1 MSKTSEL
8 TRYERDQIEYY
19 RKLRMG
25 VRAIGRKIGRDHG
38 VISRE
43 LKRNTGSDGRYRA
56 AEAQRRADRRG
67 RKTNVRK
74 LETDPLLRKHVIDQL
89 KEGISPEQIAGRM
102 KHQPPPSVYGQTV
115 SHETIYAYIYD
126 SDEGRWLYRY
136 LRKKNAPRR
145 QKHYSRKRRQTS
157 MIPNRISIHDRPPVV
172 AAKTRFGDWESD
184 TMVFTKQREAVSVQY
199 ERKSMTVRLHKVSD
213 RSALKTEMA
222 IRDTISSV
230 PQPFVQSITFDN
242 GGEGATHT
250 HLRYDYGI
258 ETYFCDAYASWQ
270 KGGVENM
277 NGLVRQYLPRI
288 TDLSTISE
296 GDVEEIQDRL
306 NNRPRKSLGY
316 LTPNEVLQN
325 AIAGGA
331 LNP

>member
-19 RKLRMG
+19 TKLRMG
-25 VRAIGRKIGRDHG
+25 VRAIGRKVGRDHG

-43 LKRNTGSDGRYRA
+43 LSRNSGSDGRYRA

-67 RKTNVRK
+67 RKTNVKK

-102 KHQPPPSVYGQTV
+102 KRQPPPSVRGQTV
-115 SHETIYAYIYD
+115 SHETIYAYIYE

-145 QKHYSRKRRQTS
+145 QKHYSRKRRQTP
-157 MIPNRISIHDRPPVV
+157 MIPDRTSIHDRPSVV
-172 AAKTRFGDWESD
+172 AAKKRFGDWESD
-184 TMVFTKQREAVSVQY
+184 TMIFKKQREAVSVQY
-199 ERKSMTVRLHKVSD
+199 ERKSMSVRLHKVAD
-213 RSALKTEMA
+213 RSAPETEMA

-230 PQPFVQSITFDN
+230 PQPFVLSFTFDN
-242 GGEGATHT
+242 GGEGATHG
-250 HLRYDYGI
+250 RIKNDYGI

-277 NGLVRQYLPRI
+277 NGLVREYLPRE
-288 TDLSTISE
+288 TNLSTISE
-296 GDVEEIQDRL
+296 DDLEAIQDRL
-306 NNRPRKSLGY
+306 NNRPRKSLGF

-325 AIAGGA
+325 AISGGA

>member
-25 VRAIGRKIGRDHG
+25 VRAIGRKIARDHG

-74 LETDPLLRKHVIDQL
+74 LETDPLLRRYVIDQL

-102 KHQPPPSVYGQTV
+102 KREPPPSVRGQTV

-136 LRKKNAPRR
+136 LRKKNASRR
-145 QKHYSRKRRQTS
+145 QKQYSRKRRQTP
-157 MIPNRISIHDRPPVV
+157 MIPDRTSIHDRPPMI

-184 TMVFTKQREAVSVQY
+184 TMVFIQQREAVSVQY
-199 ERKSMTVRLHKVSD
+199 ERKSMSVRLHKVAD
-213 RSALKTEMA
+213 RSAVETEMA

-230 PQPFVQSITFDN
+230 PQPFVQSMTFDN
-242 GGEGATHT
+242 GGEGATHAQ
-250 HLRYDYGI
+250 LRYDYGI

-277 NGLVRQYLPRI
+277 NGLVRQYLPRT
-288 TDLSTISE
+288 TDLTTISI
-296 GDVEEIQDRL
+296 DAIEEIQDRL

-331 LNP
+331 LNS